1 MIEIKSEREIGWM
14 RQAGQIV
21 AQVLL
26 EIETKIRPGITTGEL
41 DREAERI
48 IRRLGGEPAFKG
60 YCGFP
65 ASICTSVNEEVVHG
79 IPGKRVLK
87 EGDIIGIDVGAKVSG
102 YFGDGAMTFGVGT
115 ISEGARR
122 LIQVTREALARGIQ
136 QGVMGGRLS
145 NISFAIQSYVESF
158 GYSVVRDFVGHG
170 IGSQMHQDPQVP
182 NFGSPNHGVELK
194 EGMALAIEPMVN
206 QGGSDVV
213 VLNDGWTVVTKDQK
227 LSCHFEHTIVIHE
240 GPPEILTEWR
250 PKKSP

>member
-1 MIEIKSEREIGWM
+1 M

-21 AQVLL
+21 AQVLQNL
-26 EIETKIRPGITTGEL
+26 EPLIRPGITTGEL
-41 DREAERI
+41 DREAETI

-60 YCGFP
+60 YRGFP
-65 ASICTSVNEEVVHG
+65 AAICTSVNEEVVHG
-79 IPGKRVLK
+79 IPGPRVLK
-87 EGDIIGIDVGAKVSG
+87 EGDIVGVDVGAKVSG
-102 YFGDGAMTFGVGT
+102 YFGDGARTFGVGT
-115 ISEGARR
+115 IGEEAGR

-136 QGVMGGRLS
+136 QAVLGGRLS

-170 IGSQMHQDPQVP
+170 IGSQIHQDPQVP

-206 QGGSDVV
+206 VGGAE
-213 VLNDGWTVVTKDQK
+213 VLVLDDGWTVVTKDRK
-227 LSCHFEHTIVIHE
+227 LSCHFEHTVVIGE

-250 PKKSP
+250 PRKNL